1 MSWVVCGSRKC
12 QWHDHS
18 SPQGLAPPRVA
29 HDPGRLVVNRFG
41 FQGKN
46 SMSRHGHDA
55 HGDGICATVCPPRH
69 MVDNG
74 SGPHQYPPPVP
85 HGVGVNLC
93 RSGVSSSPHVHLTWS
108 AWLVFI
114 HVIPADSG
122 VSLYSARPLV
132 WSPATAPHPCPRHP
146 TCPSWAFLAVNV
158 STSSQWC
165 SSQEWVGRAPIS
177 HSPPIRLLGGT
188 TLHERGVIRSTFPRC
203 GRVSPWLSRAHLV
216 FVVMQPC
223 CTLRDVSRVLHILER
238 CVICA
243 VVRTRWSCRHRRSP

>member
-1 MSWVVCGSRKC
+1 MTFTTMASVPRGVHHATWLTMARA
-12 QWHDHS
+12 HINT
-18 SPQGLAPPRVA
+18 PPRA
-29 HDPGRLVVNRFG
+29 
-41 FQGKN
+41 
-46 SMSRHGHDA
+46 
-55 HGDGICATVCPPRH
+55 PRRRRQPLSFRCLIQPTCSSH
-69 MVDNG
+69 MVGMARVHPCDTCRFWCVLVLRT
-74 SGPHQYPPPVP
+74 SF
-85 HGVGVNLC
+85 GVEPRN
-93 RSGVSSSPHVHLTWS
+93 ST
-108 AWLVFI
+108 
-114 HVIPADSG
+114 
-122 VSLYSARPLV
+122 
-132 WSPATAPHPCPRHP
+132 PHPCPRHP

-177 HSPPIRLLGGT
+177 HSPPVRLLGGT